1 MIRLRVDNIAAD
13 LAAERLRQ
21 DGVPAQVVSDS
32 DLLAVAGVPMS
43 FSVVVPSDMESK
55 ARKIL
60 EELGVSRR
68 RR

>member
-13 LAAERLRQ
+13 LAADRLRQ

-60 EELGVSRR
+60 EELGVGRR